1 MPSKKGKEGHFEPT
15 PLKRLATNLPNEE
28 FLERKLGYFT
38 SEDGGLFATNS
49 EDEPTGDYIY
59 YFGVIDLL
67 TTVFSPQRT
76 MLTLKYGV
84 KKHLETL
91 FKGFSFPKNELSA
104 VPPDQYAD
112 RFVRFIR
119 TNVNPKDIPH
129 YTTRHHLSHIAIA
142 EESPVTTPSA
152 QEREK
157 SPSITA
163 AGDVNV
169 VRTVICSPDHP
180 GQKLPAITVQRPS
193 PELKDGVFEREIV
206 NGVEKLLLNG
216 LGGD

>member
-1 MPSKKGKEGHFEPT
+1 MF
-15 PLKRLATNLPNEE
+15 
-28 FLERKLGYFT
+28 
-38 SEDGGLFATNS
+38 
-49 EDEPTGDYIY
+49 
-59 YFGVIDLL
+59 
-67 TTVFSPQRT
+67 
-76 MLTLKYGV
+76 KYGV

-119 TNVNPKDIPH
+119 TNVNPKEDIPH

-152 QEREK
+152 QDRGER

-163 AGDVNV
+163 ADDVNV
-169 VRTVICSPDHP
+169 VRTVIRSPDHP
-180 GQKLPAITVQRPS
+180 GQKLPAIRVQRPS
-193 PELKDGVFEREIV
+193 PELKDGVFEREMV
-206 NGVEKLLLNG
+206 NGTEKLLLNG